1 LPDVRDPY
9 SLPYGEA
16 HRSTVKTA
24 FNVMVNSLKWPSH
37 TTVPDFSTTRL
48 GMSWKQ
54 FLNGIIAHH
63 QPIAAYFNSGAGGWL
78 QRADADIA
86 ERIMLRFVDM
96 QQPCLPIHDSFITYA
111 TLDDL
116 LPQIMEEV
124 ASDFMR
130 CSIPTKRTYLSE
142 YAGPTGLVMDDIEAL
157 LTEFG
162 TSSQFR

>member
-1 LPDVRDPY
+1 
-9 SLPYGEA
+9 
-16 HRSTVKTA
+16 
-24 FNVMVNSLKWPSH
+24 
-37 TTVPDFSTTRL
+37 
-48 GMSWKQ
+48 MSWKQ